1 MVCSSARYVMIAGLA
16 GLASSSI
23 SGSDAVGWIAAGVV
37 AGLLLL
43 ATRLFPARF
52 GGGSCAVPT
61 QRSDRHDT
69 AGSTDGTGGT
79 GGITLPVVVPAVL
92 PIRVD
97 DRHHVR

>member
-16 GLASSSI
+16 GLAATSI

-69 AGSTDGTGGT
+69 AGSTDGI

>member
-16 GLASSSI
+16 GLAASSI

-43 ATRLFPARF
+43 AARLFPAQF

-61 QRSDRHDT
+61 QRSGRQDA
-69 AGSTDGTGGT
+69 AGSTDGT

-92 PIRVD
+92 PIRVE
-97 DRHHVR
+97 DRPHRR